1 MSTDFYGVLGVSR
14 NATTEQ
20 IKDRF
25 LQLDARAPPRPLRR
39 RREAAGRARLPVDHP
54 GVQRALQRRP
64 AAAARHRAGA
74 PHRPEAPTPTRS
86 ARVFMQRGVKAYK
99 AKNFIEAAD
108 NFSRATEADPDN
120 ALAWHHLAR
129 TCMQEERW
137 LSRATAAV
145 ARACELEPMK
155 AEYHKLAGQIFLK
168 SRRSRQGGKL
178 FPPGDKMGRRRP
190 RGARGARRS
199 RGQAAQRWSARRL
212 VRQGRVTKPRDGLQ
226 LG

>member
-25 LQLDARAPPRPLRR
+25 LQLTRERHPDRFAGAEKQQAELAFQSITQAFNVLSNPERR
-39 RREAAGRARLPVDHP
+39 RNHDMELAR
-54 GVQRALQRRP
+54 
-64 AAAARHRAGA
+64 
-74 PHRPEAPTPTRS
+74 PTAQKADPNEV

-99 AKNFIEAAD
+99 GKNFIEAAD
-108 NFSRATEADPDN
+108 NFSRATEADPGN

-137 LSRATAAV
+137 LSRATGAV
-145 ARACELEPMK
+145 TRACELEPMK

-168 SRRSRQGGKL
+168 SGDRDKAANYFRQAIRWGGEDVEVRAALDALEGKQRKGGLLGGL
-178 FPPGDKMGRRRP
+178 FGR
-190 RGARGARRS
+190 AE
-199 RGQAAQRWSARRL
+199 
-212 VRQGRVTKPRDGLQ
+212 
-226 LG
+226 